1 MKKMFK
7 ILGIICAVL
16 AGIGIIL
23 VAIGVVNGG
32 REVVH
37 SDVMNNRLS
46 INLEKWFDDY
56 DDDENMNEINKDAI
70 IKLPKSQYEIH
81 SLEVKAKYGEV
92 KISQWNEEGF
102 GILNNAKSLDVK
114 YEVENG
120 TLKVSVSRR
129 YGIFSNYNGDIY
141 LYIPQDK
148 LRMVD
153 LSMGAGEMT
162 CMGVNA
168 ENFKIDVGAG
178 EGKIENSQLDQCNI
192 GVGVGEVDVEHT
204 SVNNMNVDCGMGE
217 VKANLD
223 NGYREFDYTLKVGAG
238 EIELGD
244 EKYEGISRS
253 VKLSNGAGRNIDV
266 DCGMGEVKI
275 KFYK

>member
-1 MKKMFK
+1 MKKLFK
-7 ILGIICAVL
+7 ILGIICAIL

-56 DDDENMNEINKDAI
+56 DDDENMNEINKDTI
-70 IKLPKSQYEIH
+70 IKLSRSQYEIH

-92 KISQWNEEGF
+92 KINQWNEEGF
-102 GILNNAKSLDVK
+102 GIQNDAKSLDVK
-114 YEVENG
+114 YEVSDG
-120 TLKVSVSRR
+120 ILKISVSKRL
-129 YGIFSNYNGDIY
+129 GISMHHEGEVNV
-141 LYIPQDK
+141 YIPKDK
-148 LRMVD
+148 LNYVD
-153 LSMGAGEMT
+153 VSIGAGEMK
-162 CMGVNA
+162 CSGIDA

-178 EGKIENSQLDQCNI
+178 EGKIEHSQLNNCNI
-192 GVGVGEVDVEHT
+192 DVGLGEFDIEST
-204 SVNNMNVDCGMGE
+204 SVNNMDVDCGMGE

-238 EIELGD
+238 EIELGN
-244 EKYEGISRS
+244 EKYEGISQS
-253 VKLSNGAGRNIDV
+253 VKLSNGTGRNIDV
-266 DCGMGEVKI
+266 DCGMGDVKI
-275 KFYK
+275 KFNK